1 MAALRKPPAVARVL
15 QRVASM
21 ARRHGMFEPTSSA
34 VVAVSGGPDSLC
46 LLHALVRLRRLLRI
60 EPVCF
65 HFDHRLR
72 PGSDADARYVR
83 SQAQRLGIP
92 YVLREADSKPGK
104 GESVEA
110 WARGVRYEAL
120 TAVVEE
126 LGGGA
131 AAVGHTADDQAE
143 TVLLALLRG
152 GGLEAIA
159 GMSPVS
165 RPIVRPLLETTR
177 EEAEAFCR
185 ALRLRPR
192 QDPMNEDPSYM
203 RVALRRRV
211 IPSLE
216 RSIGRNVRETLART
230 ADLLR
235 LDAELLDQLAAV
247 AFLTVAETDGQ
258 DSLVR
263 TGPLAMLPPSLAGRV
278 VRRVL
283 LEQGILP
290 EASHVEAVV
299 ELAGARPGTAI
310 SLPGSLKAKRERGYV
325 RVSRP
330 SPGPRPSGHAPR
342 RARARRGDSDGRS
355 S

>member
-1 MAALRKPPAVARVL
+1 VAAALRKPPVVARVL
-15 QRVASM
+15 QQVAGM
-21 ARRHGMFEPTSSA
+21 ARRHRMFEPASPA

-46 LLHALVRLRRLLRI
+46 LLHSLVRLRRLLRI

-72 PGSDADARYVR
+72 PGSEADGRYVR
-83 SQAQRLGIP
+83 SQAERLGIP
-92 YVLREADSKPGK
+92 FTLRWAQSKPGK

-110 WARGVRYEAL
+110 WARAVRYEAIG
-120 TAVVEE
+120 AVLEE

-152 GGLEAIA
+152 GSLDAIA
-159 GMSPVS
+159 GMSPVN

-177 EEAEAFCR
+177 EETVAFCR

-192 QDPMNEDPSYM
+192 QDPMNEDPAFM

-211 IPSLE
+211 IPAVE
-216 RSIGRNVRETLART
+216 RSLGRNVRETLTRT
-230 ADLLR
+230 ADRLR
-235 LDAELLDQLAAV
+235 VDAAFLDQLADGAFSAV
-247 AFLTVAETDGQ
+247 AEEEGESTLLRTEALAE
-258 DSLVR
+258 
-263 TGPLAMLPPSLAGRV
+263 LAPSLAGRV
-278 VRRVL
+278 VRRAL
-283 LEQGILP
+283 LEQGVVP
-290 EASHVEAVV
+290 EASHVEAV
-299 ELAGARPGTAI
+299 LGLTAARPGTAI

-330 SPGPRPSGHAPR
+330 SPRSGPSGRAPR
-342 RARARRGDSDGRS
+342 RARS
-355 S
+355 